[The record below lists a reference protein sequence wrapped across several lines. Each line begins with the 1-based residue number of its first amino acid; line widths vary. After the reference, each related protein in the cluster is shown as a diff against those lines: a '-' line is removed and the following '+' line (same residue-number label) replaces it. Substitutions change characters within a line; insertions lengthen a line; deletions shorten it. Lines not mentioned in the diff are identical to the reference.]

1 MDASQRNLLLQ
12 LGRVTSP
19 ETFIW
24 DLESIG
30 EVSVKTQ
37 RLGAAFLGGGL
48 ATFITIS
55 LSKTK
60 LNEVIEAVNKHLKRL
75 KKVEED
81 DVVILLSGTIKT
93 TSEEIR
99 FGDVKC
105 KKQISLKGKSP
116 EKVKELMVEALAE
129 AA

>member
-24 DLESIG
+24 DIEAIG

-37 RLGAAFLGGGL
+37 RLGASFLAGGVASFL
-48 ATFITIS
+48 TIT
-55 LSKTK
+55 LTKAK
-60 LNEVIEAVNKHLKRL
+60 LNDVIEAVNKHLKRL
-75 KKVEED
+75 KKGEED

-93 TSEEIR
+93 TSEEIK

>member
-24 DLESIG
+24 DVEAIG

-37 RLGAAFLGGGL
+37 RLGAAFLGGGG
-48 ATFITIS
+48 ATFLTIT
-55 LSKTK
+55 LSKSK
-60 LNEVIEAVNKHLKRL
+60 LNDVIEAVNKHLKRL
-75 KKVEED
+75 KKGAED

-93 TSEEIR
+93 TSEEIK

-105 KKQISLKGKSP
+105 KKQVSLKGKSP

>member
-24 DLESIG
+24 DIEAIG

-37 RLGAAFLGGGL
+37 RLGASFLGGGV
-48 ATFITIS
+48 ATFLTIT
-55 LSKTK
+55 LTKAK
-60 LNEVIEAVNKHLKRL
+60 LNEVIEAVNKHIKRL
-75 KKVEED
+75 KKNEED
-81 DVVILLSGTIKT
+81 DVVILLSGAIKST
-93 TSEEIR
+93 AEEIK
-99 FGDVKC
+99 FSDVQC
-105 KKQISLKGKSP
+105 KRQISLKSKSP

>member
-24 DLESIG
+24 DIEAIG

-37 RLGAAFLGGGL
+37 RLGASFLGGGV
-48 ATFITIS
+48 ATFLTIT
-55 LSKTK
+55 LTKAK
-60 LNEVIEAVNKHLKRL
+60 LNEVIEAVNKHIKRL
-75 KKVEED
+75 KKNEED
-81 DVVILLSGTIKT
+81 DVVILLSGAIKT
-93 TSEEIR
+93 TAEEIK
-99 FGDVKC
+99 FSDVQC
-105 KKQISLKGKSP
+105 KRQISLKSKSP

>member
-24 DLESIG
+24 DIEAIG

-37 RLGAAFLGGGL
+37 RLGASFLGGGG
-48 ATFITIS
+48 ATFLTIT

-60 LNEVIEAVNKHLKRL
+60 LNDVIEAVNKHIKRL
-75 KKVEED
+75 KKGAED

-93 TSEEIR
+93 TSEEIK
-99 FGDVKC
+99 FSDVQC

>member
-24 DLESIG
+24 DVEAIG

-37 RLGAAFLGGGL
+37 RLGASFLGGGG
-48 ATFITIS
+48 ATFLTIS

-60 LNEVIEAVNKHLKRL
+60 LNDLIEAVNKHIKRL
-75 KKVEED
+75 KKGAED
-81 DVVILLSGTIKT
+81 DVVILLAGNIKT
-93 TSEEIR
+93 TSEEIK
-99 FGDVKC
+99 FADVRC
-105 KKQISLKGKSP
+105 KKQISLKDKSP
-116 EKVKELMVEALAE
+116 EKVKDLMVEALAE

>member
-1 MDASQRNLLLQ
+1 MDTSQRNLLLQ

>member
-24 DLESIG
+24 DIEAIG

-37 RLGAAFLGGGL
+37 RLGASFLGGGI
-48 ATFITIS
+48 ATFLTIT
-55 LSKTK
+55 LSKAK
-60 LNEVIEAVNKHLKRL
+60 LNDVIEAVNKHIKRL
-75 KKVEED
+75 KKNEED
-81 DVVILLSGTIKT
+81 DVVILLAGTIKT
-93 TSEEIR
+93 TSEEIK
-99 FGDVKC
+99 FSDVQC
-105 KKQISLKGKSP
+105 KRQISLKSKSP
-116 EKVKELMVEALAE
+116 EKVKELMIEALAE

>member
-1 MDASQRNLLLQ
+1 MDASQRDLLLQ

-24 DLESIG
+24 DVEAIG

-37 RLGAAFLGGGL
+37 RLGAAFLGGGG
-48 ATFITIS
+48 ATFLTIT
-55 LSKTK
+55 LSKAK
-60 LNEVIEAVNKHLKRL
+60 LNDVIEAVNKHLKRL
-75 KKVEED
+75 KKGAED

-93 TSEEIR
+93 TSEEIK
-99 FGDVKC
+99 FSDVKC
-105 KKQISLKGKSP
+105 KKQVSLKGKSP